1 MVFVVLN
8 KYTIIGLIAGCII
21 SGLGVISMVDFLAN
35 PVDIMDFDDDFGVG
49 ESTTFAFQAPENSL
63 QKIMITGS
71 SFDVKVS
78 IPDNVARFDDSF
90 KNKAD
95 ISWVNTVSGENVI
108 KIQNT
113 GQSELNANGALKK
126 SQDPLFLTYHL
137 LVIIAGIVVIGFSAA
152 FTVRKPRGF

>member
-1 MVFVVLN
+1 MLN
-8 KYTIIGLIAGCII
+8 KYTIVGLIAGCII
-21 SGLGVISMVDFLAN
+21 SGLGVISMIDFLAN
-35 PVDIMDFDDDFGVG
+35 PVDIMNFDDDFGVG
-49 ESTTFAFQAPENSL
+49 ESTTFVFQAPENSD
-63 QKIMITGS
+63 QIMIITGD

-78 IPDNVARFDDSF
+78 TPDNAAKFDGSY
-90 KNKAD
+90 KNKAN

-113 GQSELNANGALKK
+113 GQSELNAKGALKK

>member
-1 MVFVVLN
+1 MLN

-21 SGLGVISMVDFLAN
+21 SGLGVFSMVDFLAN
-35 PVDIMDFDDDFGVG
+35 PVDVMDFDDDFGIG
-49 ESTTFAFQAPENSL
+49 ESTIFSFQAPENSL
-63 QKIMITGS
+63 QRLMITGN

-78 IPDNVARFDDSF
+78 IPDNTAKFDNSY

-95 ISWVNTVSGENVI
+95 VSWTNTISGENII

-113 GQSELNANGALKK
+113 GNSELNAKGTLEKLR
-126 SQDPLFLTYHL
+126 DPLFLTYHI

>member
-1 MVFVVLN
+1 MLN
-8 KYTIIGLIAGCII
+8 KYTIVGLIAGCII

-35 PVDIMDFDDDFGVG
+35 PIDIMNFDDDFGVG
-49 ESTTFAFQAPENSL
+49 ESTIFSFQASENSL
-63 QKIMITGS
+63 QKLVITGS

-78 IPDNVARFDDSF
+78 IPDNVAKFDNSY

-95 ISWVNTVSGENVI
+95 LSWTNTVSGENII

-113 GQSELNANGALKK
+113 GNSELNAKGTLEK
-126 SQDPLFLTYHL
+126 SRDPLFLTYHL

>member
-1 MVFVVLN
+1 MLN
-8 KYTIIGLIAGCII
+8 KYTIVGLIAGCII
-21 SGLGVISMVDFLAN
+21 SGLGVISMIDFVAN

-49 ESTTFAFQAPENSL
+49 ESTTFSFQAPENSL
-63 QKIMITGS
+63 QKLMITGS

-78 IPDNVARFDDSF
+78 IPDNVAKFDNSY
-90 KNKAD
+90 KNEAD
-95 ISWVNTVSGENVI
+95 VSWVNTISGENII

-113 GQSELNANGALKK
+113 GNSELNAKGTLEK
-126 SQDPLFLTYHL
+126 SRDPLFLTYHL

>member
-1 MVFVVLN
+1 M
-8 KYTIIGLIAGCII
+8 I
-21 SGLGVISMVDFLAN
+21 DFLVN
-35 PVDIMDFDDDFGVG
+35 PVDIMNFDDDFGVG
-49 ESTTFAFQAPENSL
+49 ESTTFVFQAPENSD
-63 QKIMITGS
+63 QIMIITGD

-78 IPDNVARFDDSF
+78 TPDNAAKFDGSY
-90 KNKAD
+90 KNKAN

>member
-1 MVFVVLN
+1 MLN
-8 KYTIIGLIAGCII
+8 KYTIVGLIAGCII
-21 SGLGVISMVDFLAN
+21 SGLGVISMIDFLAN
-35 PVDIMDFDDDFGVG
+35 PIDVMDFDDDFGVG
-49 ESTTFAFQAPENSL
+49 ESTIFSFQAPENSL
-63 QKIMITGS
+63 QKLTVTGS

-78 IPDNVARFDDSF
+78 IPNNVEKFDDSY

-95 ISWVNTVSGENVI
+95 ISWINTISGENII

-113 GQSELNANGALKK
+113 GNSELNAKGTLEK
-126 SQDPLFLTYHL
+126 SRDPLFLTYHL

>member
-1 MVFVVLN
+1 VLN
-8 KYTIIGLIAGCII
+8 KYTIIGLIVGCII
-21 SGLGVISMVDFLAN
+21 SGLGVISMIDFLVN

-49 ESTTFAFQAPENSL
+49 ESTTFSFQAPENSL
-63 QKIMITGS
+63 QKLMITGS

-78 IPDNVARFDDSF
+78 IPDNVAKFDNSY
-90 KNKAD
+90 KNEAD
-95 ISWVNTVSGENVI
+95 VSWVNTVSGENII

-113 GQSELNANGALKK
+113 GNSELNAKGTLEK
-126 SQDPLFLTYHL
+126 SRDPLFLTYHL

>member
-1 MVFVVLN
+1 MN
-8 KYTIIGLIAGCII
+8 
-21 SGLGVISMVDFLAN
+21 
-35 PVDIMDFDDDFGVG
+35 FDDDFGVG
-49 ESTTFAFQAPENSL
+49 ESTTFVFQAPENSD
-63 QKIMITGS
+63 QMMIITGD

-78 IPDNVARFDDSF
+78 TPGNAAKFDGSY
-90 KNKAD
+90 KNKAN

-113 GQSELNANGALKK
+113 GDSELNAKGTLEK
-126 SQDPLFLTYHL
+126 SRDPLFLTYHI

>member
-1 MVFVVLN
+1 MLN
-8 KYTIIGLIAGCII
+8 KYTIIGLIVGCII
-21 SGLGVISMVDFLAN
+21 SGLGVMSMIDFLVN
-35 PVDIMDFDDDFGVG
+35 PIDVMDFDDYFGVG
-49 ESTTFAFQAPENSL
+49 ESTTFVFQAPEDSL
-63 QKIMITGS
+63 QKLVITGS

-78 IPDNVARFDDSF
+78 TPDNIAKFDNSY

-95 ISWVNTVSGENVI
+95 ISWVSTVLGENVI

-113 GQSELNANGALKK
+113 GQSELNAKGTLEK
-126 SQDPLFLTYHL
+126 SRDPLFLTYHI

>member
-1 MVFVVLN
+1 MLN
-8 KYTIIGLIAGCII
+8 KYTIVGLIVGCII
-21 SGLGVISMVDFLAN
+21 SGLGVISMIDFLVN

-49 ESTTFAFQAPENSL
+49 ESTTFVFQAPENSD
-63 QKIMITGS
+63 QIMIITGD

-78 IPDNVARFDDSF
+78 TPDNAAKFDGSY
-90 KNKAD
+90 KNKAN